1 MQIDST
7 VVALAT
13 ATAGSAARRIAVWIA
28 GLAIL
33 MAIAIPM
40 LLAAVVAA
48 PAILIALPILVIATI
63 IGGDPRDPIA
73 PEPPRIA
80 EVLPHPASSRV
91 GETWRPRAAA

>member
-1 MQIDST
+1 MQSDPT

-13 ATAGSAARRIAVWIA
+13 AGAGSAARRIAVWIS

-48 PAILIALPILVIATI
+48 PAILIAIPIIVIATI
-63 IGGDPRDPIA
+63 IGDDPRDPIA